1 VFEEEQLL
9 AKGRALGAKLH
20 AGLEQIA
27 RDHAAIGTVRGLG
40 PMAALEFVRNSDP
53 FQPDA
58 DFAQAVIDQCRE
70 DGLLVIKC
78 GVHRNTLRL
87 LAPLTVSDAIVNEA
101 LTILR
106 NAVTKVSAKVR

>member
-1 VFEEEQLL
+1 
-9 AKGRALGAKLH
+9 
-20 AGLEQIA
+20 
-27 RDHAAIGTVRGLG
+27 
-40 PMAALEFVRNSDP
+40 
-53 FQPDA
+53 
-58 DFAQAVIDQCRE
+58 DQCRE

-87 LAPLTVSDAIVNEA
+87 LAPLTVSDAVVNEA